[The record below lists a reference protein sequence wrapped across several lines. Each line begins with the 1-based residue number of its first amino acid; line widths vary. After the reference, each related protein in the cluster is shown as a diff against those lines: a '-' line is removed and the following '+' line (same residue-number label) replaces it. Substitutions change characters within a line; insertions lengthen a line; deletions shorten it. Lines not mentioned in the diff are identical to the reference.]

1 MMNISNLLA
10 WQNADGGWGYHRGG
24 SATEPTT
31 FALLALSVSGCG
43 QTVAAKRAVQWLAAS
58 QRSDGGWSPR
68 RNVDQSTWVTAL
80 PMILP
85 KPMRAQLR
93 VDRAKEWVLSL
104 QGRESAWVQRI
115 RTYLQGVKEPLDTS
129 QEGWP
134 FYPDTAAWVAPTAF
148 TILGLERFPSD
159 DRAQSRCRLGR
170 AFLLSR
176 MCSDGG
182 WNHGSFRALGYDLGS
197 YPETTGLA
205 LLALHN
211 EKNTVLKRSLSEAE
225 QQWLRLQSREA
236 GCWLE
241 LGLLAHGQTAISNF
255 ENFRPPRS
263 VMEIALT
270 ALAQAAANGN
280 NIFIDSD
287 ENA

>member
-1 MMNISNLLA
+1 MMDISSLLA

-24 SATEPTT
+24 SSTEPTT

-58 QRSDGGWSPR
+58 QRGDGGWPPS
-68 RNVDQSTWVTAL
+68 RNVNQSTWVTAL

-85 KPMRAQLR
+85 KTMRAQLR
-93 VDRAKEWVLSL
+93 LDKAKEWVLSL
-104 QGRESAWVQRI
+104 QGRESTWTQRL
-115 RTYLQGVKEPLDTS
+115 RTYLSGGENPLDTS

-148 TILGLERFPSD
+148 TILGLERFRSD
-159 DRAQSRCRLGR
+159 EPAQSRCRLGR

-176 MCSDGG
+176 RCSDGG

-205 LLALHN
+205 LLALHS
-211 EKNTVLKRSLSEAE
+211 EKNTALERSLAEAE
-225 QQWLRLQSREA
+225 QQFSQVRSREA
-236 GCWLE
+236 GCWLQ
-241 LGLLAHGQTAISNF
+241 LGLLAHGKALSSNF
-255 ENFRPPRS
+255 ENLRPPRS
-263 VMEIALT
+263 VMETALT
-270 ALAQAAANGN
+270 TLAQAAASGN
-280 NIFIDSD
+280 NIFLIHD
-287 ENA
+287 EDA